1 MVIVVLAAAAVVIVA
16 MSKKPASHSSAK
28 ALVPALQSL
37 SIAAAA
43 GPTTINTRSI
53 HTTPS
58 QQWSLFNWGKQKM
71 EERRKAKEEVQKS
84 EAARSKKPTQAE
96 LSERMMPRLEG
107 DSIFADTKPSPK
119 DAAGVK
125 NWPADKA
132 RKKWAAEKAKG
143 DLENQTMSG
152 VSLLKDHM
160 VRAVDPDPRSRVRW
174 ERKMVI
180 RKLRRGTDPWSV
192 EPKEERIARTERKLT
207 FKSSLLPTSVKKLVH
222 LSRQIRGKTVS
233 EALVQMQFS
242 KKKMAKEVQAELRR
256 AEARAIVTH
265 GMGLGR
271 AGSKGSAAEETAPV
285 KIQTK
290 DGKHMEIRDPTRIY
304 VAETYV
310 NKGPHRGVELDYRAR
325 ARVFKMDKPSTTITM
340 VLKEEK
346 TRIREHQER
355 VAKKLRQGPWVHL
368 PDRPV
373 TTQRQHYSW

>member
-1 MVIVVLAAAAVVIVA
+1 MSLNVPSRRLLKSAA
-16 MSKKPASHSSAK
+16 SPSSAN

-37 SIAAAA
+37 SIAN
-43 GPTTINTRSI
+43 TTTRSI

-58 QQWSLFNWGKQKM
+58 QQWSLFGWGKQKM
-71 EERRKAKEEVQKS
+71 EERNKAKEELKQT
-84 EAARSKKPTQAE
+84 EAARTSKRPTQEEIVA
-96 LSERMMPRLEG
+96 RVRGRLEG
-107 DSIFADTKPSPK
+107 DSIFADTTPSSE
-119 DAAGVK
+119 AA
-125 NWPADKA
+125 DHL
-132 RKKWAAEKAKG
+132 AAEQGKHKDWALAKAEKKLAAAHGGKG
-143 DLENQTMSG
+143 KVEETTATG
-152 VSLLKDHM
+152 ISLIKDHM

-180 RKLRRGTDPWSV
+180 RKLQRGTDPWSV
-192 EPKEERIARTERKLT
+192 EPKTERIARTERKLV
-207 FKSSLLPTSVKKLVH
+207 FKTNLLPTSVKKLVH

-242 KKKMAKEVQAELRR
+242 KKKMAKEVKTELLR
-256 AEARAIVTH
+256 AEAQAIVMR
-265 GMGLGR
+265 GMGLGK
-271 AGSKGSAAEETAPV
+271 AAAATKKKDAAEAQEPV

-304 VAETYV
+304 VAETFV
-310 NKGPHRGVELDYRAR
+310 NKGPIRGAEIDYRAR
-325 ARVFKMDKPSTTITM
+325 GRVFKMDKPTTSMTV

-373 TTQRQHYSW
+373 TSQRQFYSW